1 MSSPLDGVDLRRRV
15 QLCLDAELA
24 TQAAVLAELGP
35 DVDDLLTVVADLLR
49 GGKRL
54 RAAFLYWGHRAAGRP
69 DSDALVRLASA
80 MELFQAA
87 ALIHDD
93 VMDDSD
99 TRRGMPAAHRALA
112 ARHPA
117 RGWAGD
123 QERFGL
129 AGAVLAGNLCLT
141 WTDAVYATCGLPEA
155 DLERGR
161 PVFDLMRTQL
171 MAGQFLDVVESMRP
185 WDGLADEERVERAA
199 RVIRYKSAKYTVEH
213 PLLIGATTGG
223 LDAAGLA
230 ALSRYG
236 LDLGRAFQLRDDL
249 LGVFGDPGETGKPAG
264 DDLRE
269 GKRTVLLAHAL
280 AGTDASGRARVEA
293 LLGRPDL
300 DAAQVDELRDVIER
314 SGAVA
319 GSRAR
324 STGLAGSA
332 RAALD
337 GARRSTPPPARRC
350 STWSASRPPAPPDP
364 RPTFSPDPG
373 TFTFAPLTK
382 WCEGEGSRTGRES
395 GRARRPLPWRG
406 GAPRS

>member
-1 MSSPLDGVDLRRRV
+1 VPSPLDGVDLRRRV
-15 QLCLDAELA
+15 QQCLDTELA
-24 TQAAVLAELGP
+24 AQSGVLAELGP

-112 ARHPA
+112 TRHTA

-123 QERFGL
+123 GDRFGL

-141 WTDAVYATCGLPEA
+141 WTDAVYATSGLPEA

-161 PVFDLMRTQL
+161 PVFDQMRTQL

-185 WDGLADEERVERAA
+185 WDDLPDDERVDRAG

-213 PLLIGATTGG
+213 PLLLGATTGG
-223 LDAAGLA
+223 LDAAGLS
-230 ALSRYG
+230 ALSVYG

-269 GKRTVLLAHAL
+269 GKRTVLLAHTL
-280 AGTDASGRARVEA
+280 AGTDPAGRARLEA

-300 DAAQVDELRDVIER
+300 DAAQVDELRAVIGG
-314 SGAVA
+314 SGAVERLEGEIDA
-319 GSRAR
+319 
-324 STGLAGSA
+324 LAASA

-337 GARRSTPPPARRC
+337 EASSLDDEARAALLDLVGIATARS
-350 STWSASRPPAPPDP
+350 S
-364 RPTFSPDPG
+364 
-373 TFTFAPLTK
+373 
-382 WCEGEGSRTGRES
+382 
-395 GRARRPLPWRG
+395 
-406 GAPRS
+406 